1 MHRYSDCTT
10 QGTLIQLSA
19 HSPFVCKPL
28 VMHRYSDC
36 TTQGTLIQLSA
47 HSPFVCKPLVMHRY
61 SDCTTQGTVDA
72 CMVVS
77 KCHWVEGVCTDRYA
91 FHPDLVLDIIIVLSI
106 RVHQCV
112 NHTTNRLQTANVVV
126 NSVSDH
132 VSCRARLTL

>member
-1 MHRYSDCTT
+1 M
-10 QGTLIQLSA
+10 L
-19 HSPFVCKPL
+19 
-28 VMHRYSDC
+28 
-36 TTQGTLIQLSA
+36 
-47 HSPFVCKPLVMHRY
+47 RY

-112 NHTTNRLQTANVVV
+112 NHSTTDCKLNVVV
-126 NSVSDH
+126 NSVSHH
-132 VSCRARLTL
+132 VSCRGRLTLWSHLRFR